1 MSELLEI
8 FRKYDC
14 DKGDFGRNAHL
25 YHLEYEKEFEKIR
38 YENINILEVGVFR
51 GQSLQAWLEYF
62 PNANLYGIDIFTR
75 VHESK
80 IDVLKDSR
88 VKYIKGS
95 SLETNISDTIKK
107 NWGEIE
113 FDVIIDDGLH
123 TPNANK
129 KTFENLMNF
138 LKNDGIFYVE
148 DAWPLHI
155 MNEKEWN
162 HSWMK
167 KNPTWYTKEHMNEF
181 LESIRKYNVEEID
194 LRIESGSLDSYI
206 FKITK
211 Q

>member
-1 MSELLEI
+1 MLEI
-8 FRKYDC
+8 FRRFDC
-14 DKGDFGRNAHL
+14 DKGDFGHNAHL
-25 YHLEYEKEFEKIR
+25 YHLEYEKEFKKIR

-80 IDVLKDSR
+80 IDVLNNKR

-95 SLETNISDTIKK
+95 STEANIKDMINKTWGDIK
-107 NWGEIE
+107 

-129 KTFENLMNF
+129 KTFENLIGF

-148 DAWPLHI
+148 DAWPLHQ
-155 MNEKEWN
+155 MTDKELSHHWIRKY
-162 HSWMK
+162 H
-167 KNPTWYTKEHMNEF
+167 TDYTQKYMTEF
-181 LESIRKYNVEEID
+181 LHSIQKYNVEEID
-194 LRIESGSLDSYI
+194 LRTHSGSLDSYI
-206 FKITK
+206 FKIK
-211 Q
+211 KR

>member
-14 DKGDFGRNAHL
+14 DKGDCGYNSHL

-62 PNANLYGIDIFTR
+62 PNANLHGIDIFTR

-80 IDVLKDSR
+80 IDVLKHSR

-95 SLETNISDTIKK
+95 SLEASIKDTIKK
-107 NWGEIE
+107 NWGDIK

-123 TPNANK
+123 TPDANK
-129 KTFENLMNF
+129 KTFENLISF
-138 LKNDGIFYVE
+138 LKNTGVFYIE
-148 DAWPLHI
+148 DAWPLHC
-155 MNEKEWN
+155 MNEKELSHHWI
-162 HSWMK
+162 K
-167 KNPTWYTKEHMNEF
+167 KHHLDYTQEHMTKF
-181 LESIRKYNVEEID
+181 LHLIEKYNVEEVD
-194 LRIESGSLDSYI
+194 LRNVSGSADSYI

-211 Q
+211 